1 MPDEVLLKGG
11 DSLEKDKHYAVE
23 ELEQAI
29 ALLTVVH
36 RRLGRLKSSQS
47 IRLLLALEEVREV
60 HAILTEES
68 EG

>member
-1 MPDEVLLKGG
+1 M
-11 DSLEKDKHYAVE
+11 EKDKQYAVE

>member
-1 MPDEVLLKGG
+1 M
-11 DSLEKDKHYAVE
+11 EKDKHYAVE

-29 ALLTVVH
+29 ALLTAVQH
-36 RRLGRLKSSQS
+36 RLRRLKSLQS
-47 IRLLLALEEVREV
+47 TRLLLALEEVREV